1 MKQGPGRAFS
11 GHLRKDPAMSS
22 TAIRNRTEHKFMP
35 IHLES
40 IRVDSV
46 LDFDLYINVNNQ
58 LVLYRSG
65 NLPFTDRTL
74 RKLVDNRVDRLYIAF
89 ENKRNYQRYIEKNLD
104 KILVDPRIEEEK
116 KAGILYDTSTNLVKD
131 VLNNP
136 TYGENI
142 QRSKDLV
149 SQTVNFILKGREAF
163 LNLLKIT
170 SFDYYTYTHSV
181 NVCTFAIALA
191 QQLGFCDEQF
201 LHELG
206 IGSLLHDVGKSRI
219 SDRILNKRD
228 SLTPIEFELMKK
240 HPKWGVEML
249 EETDMI
255 ETSSHFPV
263 LQHHERG
270 DRRGYPQGISLDE
283 MHIYSRIVAVCDSFD
298 AMTTDRVYQRA
309 IDSFPALKIMFSLKG
324 AYDEQILRAFVE
336 LMGPTGLAEL

>member
-1 MKQGPGRAFS
+1 
-11 GHLRKDPAMSS
+11 MSS
-22 TAIRNRTEHKFMP
+22 TAIKNRTEQKFMP
-35 IHLES
+35 IYLES

-46 LDFDLYINVNNQ
+46 LDFDLYINVNGQ
-58 LVLYRSG
+58 LVLYRSA
-65 NLPFTDRTL
+65 NLAFTDRTL
-74 RKLVDNRVDRLYIAF
+74 RKLLENRIDRLYVAF
-89 ENKRNYQRYIEKNLD
+89 ENKRSYQRYIEKNLD
-104 KILVDPRIEEEK
+104 KILADPKIEETK

-136 TYGENI
+136 TFGENI
-142 QRSKDLV
+142 QRSKELV
-149 SQTVNFILKGREAF
+149 GQTVNFILQGRDAF

-181 NVCTFAIALA
+181 NVCTFSIALA
-191 QQLGFCDEQF
+191 QQLGFRDEEF

-219 SDRILNKRD
+219 SDRILNKRG
-228 SLTPIEFELMKK
+228 SLTPIEFEIMKK
-240 HPKWGVEML
+240 HPKWGVEIL

-255 ETSSHFPV
+255 ETSSHFPI

-270 DRRGYPQGISLDE
+270 DRRGYPVGLSLDE
-283 MHIYSRIVAVCDSFD
+283 MHIYSKIVAIADSFD
-298 AMTTDRVYQRA
+298 AMTTDRVYQHA

-336 LMGPTGLAEL
+336 LMGPSGLADL

>member
-1 MKQGPGRAFS
+1 
-11 GHLRKDPAMSS
+11 MSS

-35 IHLES
+35 IYLES

-58 LVLYRSG
+58 LVLYRSA
-65 NLPFTDRTL
+65 NLAFTDRTL
-74 RKLVDNRVDRLYIAF
+74 RKLVDNRVERLYVAF
-89 ENKRNYQRYIEKNLD
+89 ESKKQYQRYIEKNLD
-104 KILVDPRIEEEK
+104 KILADPKIEEHK

-136 TYGENI
+136 TFGENI

-149 SQTVNFILKGREAF
+149 AQTINFILQGREAF

-181 NVCTFAIALA
+181 NVCTFSIALA
-191 QQLGFCDEQF
+191 QQLGFRDQEF
-201 LHELG
+201 LYQLG

-219 SDRILNKRD
+219 SDRILNKRS
-228 SLTPIEFELMKK
+228 SLTPIEFEIMKK
-240 HPKWGVEML
+240 HPKWGVEIL
-249 EETDMI
+249 EETNMI
-255 ETSSHFPV
+255 ETESHFPI

-270 DRRGYPQGISLDE
+270 DRRGYPSELSLDE
-283 MHIYSRIVAVCDSFD
+283 MHIYSKIVAIADSFD

-336 LMGPTGLAEL
+336 LMGPSGLGEI

>member
-1 MKQGPGRAFS
+1 
-11 GHLRKDPAMSS
+11 MSS
-22 TAIRNRTEHKFMP
+22 TAIKNRTEHRFMP
-35 IHLES
+35 IYLECL
-40 IRVDSV
+40 RVDSV

-65 NLPFTDRTL
+65 NLAFTDRTL
-74 RKLVDNRVDRLYIAF
+74 GKLLDNRVERLYVAF
-89 ENKRNYQRYIEKNLD
+89 ENRKNYQQYIEKNLD
-104 KILVDPRIEEEK
+104 KILADPKITDDK

-136 TYGENI
+136 TLGENI

-149 SQTVNFILKGREAF
+149 TQTVDYILQGREAF

-181 NVCTFAIALA
+181 NVCTFSIALA
-191 QQLGFCDEQF
+191 QQLGFSDEAF

-219 SDRILNKRD
+219 SDRILNKRG
-228 SLTPIEFELMKK
+228 SLTQIEFEIMKK
-240 HPKWGVEML
+240 HPKWGVEIL
-249 EETDMI
+249 EESDMI
-255 ETSSHFPV
+255 ETASHFPV

-270 DRRGYPQGISLDE
+270 DRRGYPQGLSLDD
-283 MHIYSRIVAVCDSFD
+283 MHVYSKIVAIADSFD

-309 IDSFPALKIMFSLKG
+309 MDSFPALKVMFSLKG

-336 LMGPTGLAEL
+336 LIGPSGLAEL